1 MATKSKNLKISIGEI
16 EDEREYKELEG
27 PTPNPDI
34 ADLRDWDL
42 KLLNRYKPKYYGFIQ
57 QCQFCALGPCDL
69 SDNRKGACGITL
81 ERHLAREGLQL
92 AIIGASAHSAHGR
105 HLIEAL
111 IERKGR
117 NFPLDTAENTEVK
130 SPNIQLVCGYKP
142 ETIGDLERGLNYIE
156 GQLTKL
162 ASCLNVGTESSDFDY
177 NSKALHAGMLDH
189 VGMEI
194 CDISQIAALNF
205 PKGEPNPKL
214 VEFGFGSVNKEKP
227 VILCI
232 GHNVLAGASAID
244 YAEANNKDVE
254 ICGICCTAL
263 DLGRYRTGAK
273 IIGPLSYQ
281 LPYIRSGIA
290 DVVISDEQCIR
301 VDILENL
308 KKLKT
313 PLIATTD
320 KYVSGLEDLSDE
332 NSEVI
337 IEKLMSGEIPGCYLH
352 TLEKLGEVAVKVA
365 VMIKERKRTE
375 NHNNG
380 KTQNLNLNL
389 YEGTI
394 KKTSDCINCG
404 LCIKACP
411 VGVDNR
417 LIIRSINQIFNEKEG
432 EINEKAEENRVEK
445 EGEINEKAEE
455 NRVEKEG
462 EINEKAEENRVESK
476 SQFLFCWEDVSE
488 NNVDFIKFLKRW
500 RIEAK
505 DIAISKEDNVVRV
518 IAQNTNSDL
527 LTLKIRDNIIVE
539 IKNEKFEF
547 IVREENGKLNIY
559 EDAGKLKNKI
569 INLLQQK
576 EYGITSLAKE
586 ISCSRQY
593 IYHVL
598 EKISKEK
605 ENELSKRAVGKDTYY
620 SLIKGLNEYYKITEQ
635 TKSCVECG
643 NCTRNC
649 PNNIQIADLIIAI
662 KEGKEIGANEISIL
676 KDCAMCGLCQEKCP
690 KKINIKEVVRVERER
705 NNIKDELKF
714 LTKDEILES
723 IGKCIFCGR
732 CESWCPKQ
740 IPIVSV
746 FTEIYKDRLANDK
759 AKISPG
765 RGAIQDV
772 EIRNVGQPIVFGE
785 IPGVIAAVGCSIWP
799 NGGKELGEILE
810 EFLKRNYIVAV
821 SGCAAMAVASDYSGT
836 CHLYEKYG
844 GNFAAGNIVNV
855 GSCVANAHI
864 TGAAMKIANIF
875 AKRNLRANFEE
886 IADYTLNRVG
896 AVGLVLGTMSQKAVA
911 IGNGAIRLGIPVI
924 WGPQGTKYR
933 KELRGD
939 VENPYEKNSEIF
951 NYARKNLG
959 LLDRWKIYNTVTG
972 DVIDSE
978 PAPLHLSYAAKTKEE
993 IMMLIPKLTMRPSDA
1008 TKGRNIKLSHY
1019 IGIYRKYSGKG
1030 KDAFPDDLDKFIRM
1044 ERDIPMAMADEVKE
1058 FLKSKNWKPRKIV
1071 DPTLV
1076 RRMTNIK

>member
-1 MATKSKNLKISIGEI
+1 MTIKTKNLKILIGEV
-16 EDEREYKELEG
+16 EEEREYEEPEG
-27 PTPNPDI
+27 LTPNPDI
-34 ADLRDWDL
+34 ADLREWDL
-42 KLLNRYKPKYYGFIQ
+42 KLLNRYKPEYYGFIQ

-92 AIIGASAHSAHGR
+92 AITGASAHSAHGR

-111 IERKGR
+111 IEKFGR
-117 NFPLDTAENTEVK
+117 DVPLDVAENTEVK

-142 ETIGDLERGLNYIE
+142 ETIGDLERALNYIE
-156 GQLTKL
+156 EQITKL

-194 CDISQIAALNF
+194 CDLAQIAALNF

-214 VEFGFGSVNKEKP
+214 AEFGFGSVNKEKP

-273 IIGPLSYQ
+273 IVGPLSYQ
-281 LPYIRSGIA
+281 LPYIRAGIA

-320 KYVSGLEDLSDE
+320 KYVSGLEDLSNE
-332 NSEVI
+332 NPDVI
-337 IEKLMSGEIPGCYLH
+337 IEKLLSGEIPGCFLH

-365 VMIKERKRTE
+365 VNIKERKKNAGNE
-375 NHNNG
+375 

-389 YEGTI
+389 YEGAI
-394 KKTSDCINCG
+394 KRTTECINCG

-417 LIIRSINQIFNEKEG
+417 LIIRSINKIFNEKES
-432 EINEKAEENRVEK
+432 EINEKDEEN
-445 EGEINEKAEE
+445 NE
-455 NRVEKEG
+455 
-462 EINEKAEENRVESK
+462 ESK
-476 SQFLFCWEDVSE
+476 AQFLFCWDDISE
-488 NNVDFIKFLKRW
+488 NNADFIKFLKRW
-500 RIEAK
+500 NIEATNV
-505 DIAISKEDNVVRV
+505 AISKDDKVVNVTDK
-518 IAQNTNSDL
+518 NTNSNL
-527 LTLKIRDNIIVE
+527 LTLKIGNNIIAE

-547 IVREENGKLNIY
+547 IVRGENGKLNIC
-559 EDAGKLKNKI
+559 EEVGKLKNKI
-569 INLLQQK
+569 INLLKQR
-576 EYGITSLAKE
+576 ECGISSLARE
-586 ISCSRQY
+586 IGCSRQY
-593 IYHVL
+593 IYNVL

-605 ENELSKRAVGKDTYY
+605 PDELTKRVIGKETCY

-635 TKSCVECG
+635 AKVCIECKLC
-643 NCTRNC
+643 NKNC
-649 PNNIQIADLIIAI
+649 PNDIQIADLIVAI

-676 KDCAMCGLCQEKCP
+676 KNCAMCGLCQEKCP
-690 KKINIKEVVRVERER
+690 KKINIKEVVRVEKER
-705 NNIKDELKF
+705 NGMKDEIKF
-714 LTKDEILES
+714 LTKEEILES

-785 IPGVIAAVGCSIWP
+785 IPGILAAVGCSIWP

-810 EFLKRNYIVAV
+810 EFIKRNFIVVV
-821 SGCAAMAVASDYSGT
+821 SGCSAMAAASDYSGT
-836 CHLYEKYG
+836 HNLFEKYG
-844 GNFAAGNIVNV
+844 GNFGPGNIVNV
-855 GSCVANAHI
+855 GSCVANSHI
-864 TGAAMKIANIF
+864 TGAAMKVANIF

-886 IADYTLNRVG
+886 IADYILNRVG
-896 AVGLVLGTMSQKAVA
+896 AVGLVWGAMSAKAVS
-911 IGNGAIRLGIPVI
+911 IGNGVMRLGIPVI
-924 WGPQGTKYR
+924 EGPQGIKYR
-933 KELRGD
+933 KGLRGD
-939 VENPYEKNSEIF
+939 VENPYENNSEIF
-951 NYARKNLG
+951 DYGRKNLG
-959 LLDRWKIYNTVTG
+959 LLDRWKCYNAANG
-972 DVIDSE
+972 EIFDSE
-978 PAPLHLSYAAKTKEE
+978 PSPLHLGYAAKTKEE
-993 IMMLIPKLTMRPSDA
+993 VMILISKLTLRPGDN
-1008 TKGRNIKLSHY
+1008 TKGRSIKLSHY
-1019 IGIYRKYSGKG
+1019 IDIYRKYGGKG
-1030 KDAFPDDLDKFIRM
+1030 KYAFPDDLDKFIRADG
-1044 ERDIPMAMADEVKE
+1044 DIPMAMSDEIKE
-1058 FLKSKNWKPRKIV
+1058 ILKANNWKPRKIA
-1071 DPTLV
+1071 DPTIV
-1076 RRMTNIK
+1076 RRMANGKFI

>member
-1 MATKSKNLKISIGEI
+1 MAIKSKNLKISIGEI
-16 EDEREYKELEG
+16 EEEREYKEPEG

-34 ADLRDWDL
+34 ADLREWDL

-57 QCQFCALGPCDL
+57 QCQFCALGPCNL
-69 SDNRKGACGITL
+69 SDNRKGACGMTL
-81 ERHLAREGLQL
+81 EKHLAREGLQL
-92 AIIGASAHSAHGR
+92 AITGASAHSAHGR

-111 IERKGR
+111 IEKLGR
-117 NFPLDTAENTEVK
+117 NFPLNIAENTEVK

-156 GQLTKL
+156 GQITKL

-194 CDISQIAALNF
+194 CDIAQIAALNF
-205 PKGEPNPKL
+205 PKGDPNPKL

-227 VILCI
+227 VILCV

-244 YAEANNKDVE
+244 YAKANNKDVE

-263 DLGRYRTGAK
+263 DLGRYQTGAK
-273 IIGPLSYQ
+273 IVGPLSYQ
-281 LPYIRSGIA
+281 LHYIRSGIA

-337 IEKLMSGEIPGCYLH
+337 IEKLMSEEIPGCYLH

-365 VMIKERKRTE
+365 IMIKERKKTKNYNE
-375 NHNNG
+375 G
-380 KTQNLNLNL
+380 KTQNLNL

-394 KKTSDCINCG
+394 KKTTDCINCG
-404 LCIKACP
+404 LCTKACP
-411 VGVDNR
+411 VGVDTR
-417 LIIRSINQIFNEKEG
+417 LIIQSINQIFNKT
-432 EINEKAEENRVEK
+432 EENTSEK
-445 EGEINEKAEE
+445 VKKIKDVKENEEEIDKNNKGKKHE
-455 NRVEKEG
+455 
-462 EINEKAEENRVESK
+462 
-476 SQFLFCWEDVSE
+476 VS
-488 NNVDFIKFLKRW
+488 D
-500 RIEAK
+500 
-505 DIAISKEDNVVRV
+505 
-518 IAQNTNSDL
+518 
-527 LTLKIRDNIIVE
+527 
-539 IKNEKFEF
+539 
-547 IVREENGKLNIY
+547 
-559 EDAGKLKNKI
+559 KI
-569 INLLQQK
+569 INLLKQK
-576 EYGITSLAKE
+576 EYTVTVLAKE
-586 ISCSRQY
+586 IVCSRQY
-593 IYHVL
+593 IYNVL

-605 ENELSKRAVGKDTYY
+605 QSELSKRYVGKETYY
-620 SLIKGLNEYYKITEQ
+620 SLIKGLNEYYKIIEQ
-635 TKSCVECG
+635 AKDCIECG

-662 KEGKEIGANEISIL
+662 KKGKKIGAKEIVIL
-676 KDCAMCGLCQEKCP
+676 KKCMTCGLCQEKCP

-765 RGAIQDV
+765 RGVIQDV

-785 IPGVIAAVGCSIWP
+785 IPGILAAVGCSIWP

-810 EFLKRNYIVAV
+810 EFIKRKFIVVV
-821 SGCAAMAVASDYSGT
+821 SGCSAMAAASDYSGT
-836 CHLYEKYG
+836 HNLFEKYG
-844 GNFAAGNIVNV
+844 GNFGPGNLINV
-855 GSCVANAHI
+855 GSCVSNSHI
-864 TGAAMKIANIF
+864 TGAAMKVANIF

-886 IADYTLNRVG
+886 IADYILNRVG
-896 AVGLVLGTMSQKAVA
+896 AVGLVWGAMSSKAVS
-911 IGNGAIRLGIPVI
+911 IGNGVNRLGIPVI
-924 WGPQGTKYR
+924 LGPQGIKYR
-933 KELRGD
+933 KELIGD
-939 VENPYEKNSEIF
+939 VENPYENNSEIF
-951 NYARKNLG
+951 DYGQKNLG
-959 LLDRWKIYNTVTG
+959 LLNRWKVYNTTNG
-972 DVIDSE
+972 EIFDSE
-978 PAPLHLSYAAKTKEE
+978 SAPLHLSYAVKIKEE
-993 IMMLIPKLTMRPSDA
+993 AMILISKLTLRPSDN
-1008 TKGRNIKLSHY
+1008 TKGRSIKLSHY
-1019 IGIYRKYSGKG
+1019 IDIYRTYAGKG
-1030 KDAFPDDLDKFIRM
+1030 KNAFPDDLDKFIRV
-1044 ERDIPMAMADEVKE
+1044 EGDIPMAMSDEIKE
-1058 FLKSKNWKPRKIV
+1058 ILKGNNWKPRKIA
-1071 DPTLV
+1071 DPTIV
-1076 RRMTNIK
+1076 RRMANVK

>member
-1 MATKSKNLKISIGEI
+1 MAIKSKNLKISIGEV
-16 EDEREYKELEG
+16 EEEREYKELEG

-69 SDNRKGACGITL
+69 SDNRKGACGMTL

-92 AIIGASAHSAHGR
+92 AITGASAHAAHGR

-111 IERKGR
+111 IEKSGR

-130 SPNIQLVCGYKP
+130 SPNIQLVCGYKQ

-156 GQLTKL
+156 GQITKL
-162 ASCLNVGTESSDFDY
+162 ASCLNVGTESSDFDF

-194 CDISQIAALNF
+194 CDIAQIAALNF
-205 PKGEPNPKL
+205 PKGDPNPKL
-214 VEFGFGSVNKEKP
+214 AEFGFGSVNKEKP

-273 IIGPLSYQ
+273 IVGPLSYQ
-281 LPYIRSGIA
+281 IPYIRSGIA
-290 DVVISDEQCIR
+290 DIVISDEQCIR

-365 VMIKERKRTE
+365 VMIKERKINERKRAE
-375 NHNNG
+375 NHNDG

-389 YEGTI
+389 YEGAI

-404 LCIKACP
+404 LCIKSCP

-417 LIIRSINQIFNEKEG
+417 LIIRSINKIFNEKES
-432 EINEKAEENRVEK
+432 ETNEKAKDEKAKDEKAEEN
-445 EGEINEKAEE
+445 KAES
-455 NRVEKEG
+455 
-462 EINEKAEENRVESK
+462 KA
-476 SQFLFCWEDVSE
+476 QFLFCWEDVSE

-500 RIEAK
+500 NIESK

-518 IAQNTNSDL
+518 IDKCTNSDL
-527 LTLKIRDNIIVE
+527 LAIKIKDNIIVE

-547 IVREENGKLNIY
+547 IVREENGKPNIY
-559 EDAGKLKNKI
+559 EEAGKLKNKI
-569 INLLQQK
+569 INLLRQK
-576 EYGITSLAKE
+576 EYDITSLAKE
-586 ISCSRQY
+586 IGCSRQY
-593 IYHVL
+593 IYNVL

-605 ENELSKRAVGKDTYY
+605 NNEISKRAVGKNTYY
-620 SLIKGLNEYYKITEQ
+620 SLIKGLNEYYKITERV
-635 TKSCVECG
+635 KECVECG

-649 PNNIQIADLIIAI
+649 PNNIQISDLIIPI
-662 KEGKEIGANEISIL
+662 KEGKEIGAREISIL
-676 KDCAMCGLCQEKCP
+676 KNCAMCGLCQEKCP

-705 NNIKDELKF
+705 TGIKDELKF
-714 LTKDEILES
+714 LTREEILES

-746 FTEIYKDRLANDK
+746 FIEIYKDRLANDK

-785 IPGVIAAVGCSIWP
+785 IPGILAAVGCSIWP

-810 EFLKRNYIVAV
+810 EFIKRNFIVVV
-821 SGCAAMAVASDYSGT
+821 SGCSAMAAASDYSGT
-836 CHLYEKYG
+836 YNLFEKYG
-844 GNFAAGNIVNV
+844 GNFGPGNLVNV
-855 GSCVANAHI
+855 GSCVSNSHI
-864 TGAAMKIANIF
+864 TGAAMKVANIF

-886 IADYTLNRVG
+886 IADYILNRVG
-896 AVGLVLGTMSQKAVA
+896 AVGLVWGAMSEKAVS
-911 IGNGAIRLGIPVI
+911 IGNGVNRLGIPVI
-924 WGPQGTKYR
+924 LGPQGIKYR

-939 VENPYEKNSEIF
+939 VENPYENNSEIF
-951 NYARKNLG
+951 EYERKNLG
-959 LLDRWKIYNTVTG
+959 LLDRWKVYNTTNG
-972 DVIDSE
+972 EIFDSE

-993 IMMLIPKLTMRPSDA
+993 VMILISKLTLRPGDN
-1008 TKGRNIKLSHY
+1008 TRGRSIKLSHY
-1019 IGIYRKYSGKG
+1019 IDIYRKYSGKG

-1044 ERDIPMAMADEVKE
+1044 EGDVPMAMADEVKE
-1058 FLKSKNWKPRKIV
+1058 FLKSKNWKIRKIV
-1071 DPTLV
+1071 DPTIV
-1076 RRMTNIK
+1076 RRMANVK